1 MRGYLTCLSI
11 VFLDVVTPVGCG
23 DDRMRDE
30 QQSNTSAVEAEG
42 TQESIEADTGS
53 RYSLFN
59 LR

>member
-1 MRGYLTCLSI
+1 MSI

-30 QQSNTSAVEAEG
+30 QQSNTSVVEAES